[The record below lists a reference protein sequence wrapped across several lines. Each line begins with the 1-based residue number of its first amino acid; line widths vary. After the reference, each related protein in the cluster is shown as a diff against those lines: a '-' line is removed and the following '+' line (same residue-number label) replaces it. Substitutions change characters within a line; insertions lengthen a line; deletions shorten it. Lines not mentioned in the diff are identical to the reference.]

1 LFSEEGTHAQCR
13 SCNIWGH
20 GKPLE
25 YRRAILDLYGKG
37 YDEVLEKEAKEI
49 RKYSVED
56 LTILS
61 EQYKMKVEKLIKD
74 IATHCGK

>member
-1 LFSEEGTHAQCR
+1 LFSEEGVHSQCR

-37 YDEVLEKEAKEI
+37 YDEILEKEAAEI
-49 RKYSVED
+49 KKYAIED
-56 LTILS
+56 
-61 EQYKMKVEKLIKD
+61 YKQIEETYKNKYQKLLDKYNN
-74 IATHCGK
+74 K